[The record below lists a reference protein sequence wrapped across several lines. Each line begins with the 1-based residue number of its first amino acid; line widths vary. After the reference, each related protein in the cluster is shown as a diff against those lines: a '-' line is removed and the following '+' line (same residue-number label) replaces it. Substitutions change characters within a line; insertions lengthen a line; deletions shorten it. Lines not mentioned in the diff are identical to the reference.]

1 MGNVFEMEKRD
12 SAELE
17 APSSNMM
24 ETQNQRE
31 VAEIQ
36 SALVIAKRFPRDQ
49 VKAMDRILQACA
61 RPTLAEGAMYQ
72 YARGGTNIS
81 GASIR
86 LAEAIA
92 QNWGNMQYGIRELEQ
107 VNGESIVEAFAWDT
121 ETNVKQTKVFKV
133 KHTRHTKRGSY
144 RLEDPRDIYEMVAN
158 QGARR
163 LRACI
168 LGVVPSD
175 VVDSAV
181 KACEDTLTSKVEIT
195 PAKIKSMVD
204 AFKVYGVT
212 KEMLEARIQRRL
224 DSITPALMVNL
235 GKIYNS
241 LKDGMSTAS
250 EWFDIP
256 KEPTKKT
263 VSKKG
268 KDALKEKL
276 EGDTKQGDLL

>member
-1 MGNVFEMEKRD
+1 MNPFAVEKKQNEAI
-12 SAELE
+12 AEN
-17 APSSNMM
+17 SNMLYA
-24 ETQNQRE
+24 QNHRE
-31 VAEIQ
+31 IGEIQ
-36 SALVIAKRFPRDQ
+36 SALVIAKKFPRDQ

-61 RPTLAEGAMYQ
+61 RPSLAETAIYQ

-92 QNWGNMQYGIRELEQ
+92 QSWGNMQYGIRELEQ

-133 KHTRHTKRGSY
+133 KHTRHTRKGSY

-168 LGVVPSD
+168 LGVIPSD

-181 KACEDTLTSKVEIT
+181 KSCEKTLTSKVEIT
-195 PAKIKSMVD
+195 PDKIKNMVD
-204 AFKVYGVT
+204 AFKAFGVT

-224 DSITPALMVNL
+224 DTITPALMVNL

-241 LKDGMSTAS
+241 LKDGMSQPS
-250 EWFDIP
+250 EWF
-256 KEPTKKT
+256 ETKTTEKK
-263 VSKKG
+263 VAKKG
-268 KDALKEKL
+268 ADALKDKL
-276 EGDTKQGDLL
+276 KSEDK

>member
-1 MGNVFEMEKRD
+1 MSNPFAIEAKNEAV
-12 SAELE
+12 AENSNMLE
-17 APSSNMM
+17 A
-24 ETQNQRE
+24 QNQRE
-31 VAEIQ
+31 IGEIQ
-36 SALVIAKRFPRDQ
+36 SALVIAKRFPRNQ
-49 VKAMDRILQACA
+49 VEAMDRVLQACA
-61 RPTLAEGAMYQ
+61 RPSLAEGAIYQ

-92 QNWGNMQYGIRELEQ
+92 QSWGNMQYGIRELEQ

-133 KHTRHTKRGSY
+133 KHTRHTRKGSY

-181 KACEDTLTSKVEIT
+181 KACEATLTSKVEIT
-195 PAKIKSMVD
+195 PEKIKGMVD
-204 AFKVYGVT
+204 AFKPFGVT
-212 KEMLEARIQRRL
+212 KEMLETRIQRRL
-224 DSITPALMVNL
+224 DTITPALMVNL

-241 LKDGMSTAS
+241 LKDGMSQPN
-250 EWFDIP
+250 EWFEMP
-256 KEPTKKT
+256 VTEKK
-263 VSKKG
+263 VAKKG
-268 KDALKEKL
+268 KEALKDAIK
-276 EGDTKQGDLL
+276 